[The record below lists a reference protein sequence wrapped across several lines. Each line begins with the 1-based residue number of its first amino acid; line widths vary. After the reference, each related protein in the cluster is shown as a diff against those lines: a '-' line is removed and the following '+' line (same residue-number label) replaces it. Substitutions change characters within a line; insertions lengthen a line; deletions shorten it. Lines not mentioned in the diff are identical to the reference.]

1 MQLAAYANRQEAE
14 GLVTRLGAKGIEAR
28 VDGDSAPF
36 RVRVGRFAL
45 RAEAAQ
51 RLNALKAQ
59 GYTGFIAELP
69 RAAGRR

>member
-1 MQLAAYANRQEAE
+1 MQLAAYTKKDEAD
-14 GLVTRLGAKGIEAR
+14 GLVARLVAKGIEAR
-28 VDGDSAPF
+28 VDGDAAPF

-69 RAAGRR
+69 RAGGTR